1 MTGPGEEQCFSID
14 EVWVVPCG
22 FRPDKPH
29 ISHPRKRLEMIRLA
43 VADFFPKDFPVKV
56 DTVEIENGNSIPTA
70 FLMDAYRK
78 REPQTDFWFTCG
90 TDLISGL
97 HWWDDGQR
105 FINEEQFLI
114 FERNGYPQNDLL
126 EHENWPKNYKIAY
139 QQHRGHENLL
149 GGISSTEVRLR
160 VKNGIGISGLVT
172 PNVIEFINKEQ
183 LYKSP

>member
-29 ISHPRKRLEMIRLA
+29 ISHQRKRLEMIRLA

-78 REPQTDFWFTCG
+78 REPQTDFWLTCG

-105 FINEEQFLI
+105 FINEE
-114 FERNGYPQNDLL
+114 
-126 EHENWPKNYKIAY
+126 
-139 QQHRGHENLL
+139 
-149 GGISSTEVRLR
+149 
-160 VKNGIGISGLVT
+160 
-172 PNVIEFINKEQ
+172 
-183 LYKSP
+183 